1 LKTTKRRYST
11 EPSNRFLTQKC
22 FLFEELYGKIP
33 AFYVEKAVAEKV
45 TMAKGK
51 IQIIEDDRDIVE
63 MIEYNLKE
71 EGYQTLHAFDGENG
85 IELAKREKPD
95 LIILDIMLPAIDG
108 FEVCKTLKQQQ
119 STVHIPIIILSAK
132 SRETD
137 KVVGLELGADDYVT
151 KPFSPR
157 ELIARIKAVL
167 RRNQEQQPRRE
178 ITRGQIVIDGTK
190 HKVLVKGQEVELTA
204 TEFRLLEGLA
214 KRPGVVLSRSQLL
227 DAVGTDESMVYDR
240 TIDAHV
246 KSLRRK
252 LGRAKDYIETVRG
265 IGYRFREI

>member
-1 LKTTKRRYST
+1 M
-11 EPSNRFLTQKC
+11 N
-22 FLFEELYGKIP
+22 
-33 AFYVEKAVAEKV
+33 
-45 TMAKGK
+45 KGR
-51 IQIIEDDRDIVE
+51 ILIIEDDRDIVE

-71 EGYQTLHAFDGENG
+71 EGYQVTSAFDGEKG

-95 LIILDIMLPAIDG
+95 LVILDIMLPAIDG
-108 FEVCKTLKQQQ
+108 FEVCRSLKQYQP
-119 STVHIPIIILSAK
+119 TAHIPVIILSAK

-157 ELIARIKAVL
+157 ELLARIKAVL
-167 RRNQEQQPRRE
+167 RRHKEQPAGE
-178 ITRGQIVIDGTK
+178 IRIGQVVIDNVRHKVEVRGQEI
-190 HKVLVKGQEVELTA
+190 ELTA
-204 TEFRLLEGLA
+204 TEFRLLEALA
-214 KRPGVVLSRSQLL
+214 KRPGAVLSRSQLL
-227 DAVGTDESMVYDR
+227 DAVGADESMVYDR

>member
-1 LKTTKRRYST
+1 MVGREQQMS
-11 EPSNRFLTQKC
+11 
-22 FLFEELYGKIP
+22 
-33 AFYVEKAVAEKV
+33 
-45 TMAKGK
+45 KGK
-51 IQIIEDDRDIVE
+51 IELIEDDHDIVE

-71 EGYQTLHAFDGENG
+71 EGYRTVSAFDGKNG
-85 IELAKREKPD
+85 IEIAKREKPD

-108 FEVCKTLKQQQ
+108 FEVCRILRQQE
-119 STVHIPIIILSAK
+119 STTHIPIIILSAK

-137 KVVGLELGADDYVT
+137 KVVGLELGADDYMT

-167 RRNQEQQPRRE
+167 RRHKEQPPVE
-178 ITRGQIVIDGTK
+178 IKRGLIVIDSIK

-204 TEFRLLEGLA
+204 TEFRLLETLA
-214 KRPGVVLSRSQLL
+214 KRPGAVFSRNQLL
-227 DAVGTDESMVYDR
+227 DAVGSDESMVYDR
-240 TIDAHV
+240 TVDAHV

-252 LGRAKDYIETVRG
+252 LGKAKDYIETVRG